1 MLPDRGIAVQHGT
14 TTGLRAPQ
22 SEAHGHS
29 LRVSGVCKSF
39 GGLQVLKDVSLD
51 CEAGEIVGLIG
62 PNGAGKSTLINAITS
77 LMPISAGEVRLGD
90 VMVSNTSPQFCAKSG
105 LGRTF
110 QNIKLFTRLTV
121 RQNVQVAHTSGLRDR
136 FARCRNVDIDALLAQ
151 FDLTRFA
158 DWKAGSL
165 PYGSQRRL
173 EIVRALALG
182 PDFLLLDEPAAGMN
196 AAETTALISAVRQA
210 SEEFRCGVIVI
221 DHDLRF
227 IVTLC
232 SRIFVLDAGRI
243 IASGPPAAV
252 TKDPKVIEVYIGH
265 SKKKTTQQAQEEAAN
280 DRNA

>member
-1 MLPDRGIAVQHGT
+1 MPQGSASQGGFPPTETHG
-14 TTGLRAPQ
+14 GPLV
-22 SEAHGHS
+22 
-29 LRVSGVCKSF
+29 VSGVCKSF
-39 GGLQVLKDVSLD
+39 GGLQVLHDVSLD
-51 CEAGEIVGLIG
+51 CNPGEIVGLIG

-77 LMPISAGEVRLGD
+77 LMPVSSGEVRLGG
-90 VMVSNTSPQFCAKSG
+90 VRVSDTTPQFCAASG

-110 QNIKLFTRLTV
+110 QNIRLFTRLTV
-121 RQNVQVAHTSGLRDR
+121 RQNVEVAHTSGLRDR
-136 FARCRNVDIDALLAQ
+136 PGLSRRIDVAALLDQ

-173 EIVRALALG
+173 EIVRALALA

-196 AAETTALISAVRQA
+196 AGETTALITAVRRA

-227 IVTLC
+227 IMTLC

-243 IASGPPAAV
+243 IASGTPEEV
-252 TKDPKVIEVYIGH
+252 TRDPRVIEVYIGH
-265 SKKKTTQQAQEEAAN
+265 SRKRKAGATEEE
-280 DRNA
+280 RNAQPA

>member
-1 MLPDRGIAVQHGT
+1 MLQIKEAGATPSQVALGQTAVGAT
-14 TTGLRAPQ
+14 AGQ
-22 SEAHGHS
+22 S
-29 LRVSGVCKSF
+29 LVVTNVCKSF

-51 CEAGEIVGLIG
+51 CAAGEIVGLIG

-77 LMPISAGEVRLGD
+77 LMSVTSGEVTLGG
-90 VMVSNTSPQFCAKSG
+90 VRVSNTTPQFCAASG

-121 RQNVQVAHTSGLRDR
+121 RQNVEVAHTSGLRDR
-136 FARCRNVDIDALLAQ
+136 GSLSAGIDIDALLDQ
-151 FDLTRFA
+151 FDLSRFA
-158 DWKAGSL
+158 DWKAGALS
-165 PYGSQRRL
+165 YGSQRRL
-173 EIVRALALG
+173 EIVRALALA
-182 PDFLLLDEPAAGMN
+182 PEFLLLDEPAAGMN

-210 SEEFRCGVIVI
+210 SSQFRCGVIVI

-243 IASGPPAAV
+243 IASGTPAEV

-265 SKKKTTQQAQEEAAN
+265 SKNKKTKSREE
-280 DRNA
+280 